1 MPVIVKVLRG
11 DRAARDRL
19 VATLAAGEPDGER
32 LWTAR
37 IAQLVGAIT
46 ARAIEDGYLDMPED
60 DTFWSLFTARESREI
75 VGALS
80 ALGYRYDGAG
90 GFADERV
97 PAQRDLSLAV
107 GYAGLDRMRIR
118 NWPREREIAELY
130 QHATVAADEW
140 LVEHTDDLTLGQM
153 VEALGPRAGDLAEVW
168 NAWGRVRP
176 ALLAPD

>member
-1 MPVIVKVLRG
+1 
-11 DRAARDRL
+11 
-19 VATLAAGEPDGER
+19 
-32 LWTAR
+32 
-37 IAQLVGAIT
+37 
-46 ARAIEDGYLDMPED
+46 MPED
-60 DTFWSLFTARESREI
+60 DTFWSLFTPRESREV

-118 NWPREREIAELY
+118 NWPRERELSELY
-130 QHATVAADEW
+130 QSATVAADEW